1 MPEEKDTTPEEKVV
15 PKKYYKPMAII
26 TAIGTIGI
34 AIVALNT
41 FTGLNFRPAWA
52 YETEALIAADIQL
65 QERMDE
71 TSEQVQK
78 RMDDTNE
85 RVQERLDKVLQTQ
98 DISSRTI
105 LELSK
110 GQYGLKIRQIDRQ
123 RRELRRELADHQQR
137 AQVFRDRTEVVPG
150 WLRDSIADTET
161 TIDELGNERSRVET
175 QLLEL
180 ER

>member
-1 MPEEKDTTPEEKVV
+1 MSEEKDTAPEEKVV
-15 PKKYYKPMAII
+15 QKKNYRPMAVI
-26 TAIGTIGI
+26 TAIGAIGL

-52 YETEALIAADIQL
+52 YETEALAAADSQL
-65 QERMDE
+65 QESME
-71 TSEQVQK
+71 K
-78 RMDDTNE
+78 TNN
-85 RVQERLDKVLQTQ
+85 RVQQRLDKVLQTQ
-98 DISSRTI
+98 DKSSRVL

-110 GQYGLKIRQIDRQ
+110 GQYGLKLSQIDRKK
-123 RRELRRELADHQQR
+123 RELRRDLADHQQR
-137 AQVFRDRTEVVPG
+137 AQLFRDRNEVVPG

-161 TIDELGNERSRVET
+161 SIEELGNERSRVET

>member
-26 TAIGTIGI
+26 TAIGAIGI

-52 YETEALIAADIQL
+52 YETEALADADFQL
-65 QERMDE
+65 QESME
-71 TSEQVQK
+71 E
-78 RMDDTNE
+78 TNE
-85 RVQERLDKVLQTQ
+85 RVQQRLDRVLQTQ
-98 DISSRTI
+98 DKSSRTI

-110 GQYGLKIRQIDRQ
+110 GQYGLKITQIDRQ
-123 RRELRRELADHQQR
+123 KRELRRELADHQQR

-161 TIDELGNERSRVET
+161 SIEELGNERGRVET